1 MADLNVKV
9 YNVTSTFP
17 LVAGDAKVEDVLP
30 LAAAITDT
38 IEPRTWEAFG
48 GDGSLRVVF
57 RAPSVKAWL
66 FVVRQTDDVH
76 AKINTT
82 LGAMKT
88 S

>member
-1 MADLNVKV
+1 MADLNVQV

-17 LVAGDAKVEDVLP
+17 LVPGDAKVEDVLP

-38 IEPRTWEAFG
+38 IDPSSWEAFG
-48 GDGSLRVVF
+48 GGGSLRVVF
-57 RAPSVKAWL
+57 RSPSVKAWL

-76 AKINTT
+76 KKISDA

-88 S
+88 